1 MASPH
6 NLQNRTRSPLAII
19 FAACGCLIAAVVA
32 VIMIAV
38 AAIIIN
44 MPKAANPPSP
54 TSSTSTSSSSP
65 SASADETSPPP
76 ASPTPGVPQP
86 TPGRP
91 STNTGDNTD
100 DTINARLPDTVGEW
114 NLAHIGTRPIYAR
127 GENTISILVTDIA
140 DDKATA
146 ENPSWGLE
154 GEKVFDRGVCA
165 PHPDGRGGFM
175 CWVWPK
181 DLPDTVFS
189 VQSRDASMEEII
201 KVAEAVRG

>member
-6 NLQNRTRSPLAII
+6 NLQNRTRSPLVIT
-19 FAACGCLIAAVVA
+19 FAACGCLIAALVTG
-32 VIMIAV
+32 IMVAV
-38 AAIIIN
+38 AAVIIN

-54 TSSTSTSSSSP
+54 TSSP
-65 SASADETSPPP
+65 SASAPETAPPP
-76 ASPTPGVPQP
+76 ASPTAGAPHP

-114 NLAHIGTRPIYAR
+114 DLAHIGTRPIYVR
-127 GENTISILVTDIA
+127 GENTISILITDIA
-140 DDKATA
+140 EGKATA

-154 GEKVFDRGVCA
+154 GERVFDRGVCA

-189 VQSRDASMEEII
+189 VQSRDASMEEMI